1 MLSCVTGREVG
12 ARHVPSKI
20 LALIASA
27 RDMARLDRPEGR
39 LVKVHA
45 VNLEE
50 EEPGWAGGERVLTVY
65 ASYTLW
71 RTLVSP
77 LRGTVLE
84 YSPCVGVCANRYYNR
99 YLLPVGPSSA
109 VAQVTVH

>member
-1 MLSCVTGREVG
+1 MILAEMLSCVTGREVG

-50 EEPGWAGGERVLTVY
+50 EEPG
-65 ASYTLW
+65 
-71 RTLVSP
+71 
-77 LRGTVLE
+77 
-84 YSPCVGVCANRYYNR
+84 
-99 YLLPVGPSSA
+99 
-109 VAQVTVH
+109 